1 MSEVCSTYGE
11 EKKYIQG
18 FWWRNLKE
26 GDHLV
31 HLGIDGRII
40 LKWILKKL
48 NEVAWTELMWL
59 AIGTIGELV

>member
-1 MSEVCSTYGE
+1 MYGG

-31 HLGIDGRII
+31 HIGIDGKII
-40 LKWILKKL
+40 LKRILNKL
-48 NEVAWTELMWL
+48 DEVSQTGLMCL
-59 AIGTIGELV
+59 GIGTIGELV

>member
-1 MSEVCSTYGE
+1 MYGG

-26 GDHLV
+26 RDHLV
-31 HLGIDGRII
+31 HIGIDGKII
-40 LKWILKKL
+40 LKRILNKL
-48 NEVAWTELMWL
+48 DEVAQTGLMCL